1 MKWNHSSKQ
10 GIPIIYI
17 YICIYIYIIGIYIYT
32 WDAATIKGLWVV
44 SLHTRVK

>member
-17 YICIYIYIIGIYIYT
+17 YMYIYIYT